1 MSGRLNRLAD
11 TVTDTGEAIVNKGGA
26 ATISV
31 LTMVD
36 DVAAAGAHWTGGF
49 RARVKADVANNAQI
63 LSDERQQANIERVEA
78 HRIRVETYQSRLAAA
93 ANAE

>member
-11 TVTDTGEAIVNKGGA
+11 TVTDTSEAIVNKGGS
-26 ATISV
+26 ATIST

-36 DVAAAGAHWTGGF
+36 DIAAAGAHWTGGF

-63 LSDERQQANIERVEA
+63 LSEERQQANIERVEA
-78 HRIRVETYQSRLAAA
+78 NRIRVESFQARLKAAA
-93 ANAE
+93 EAK